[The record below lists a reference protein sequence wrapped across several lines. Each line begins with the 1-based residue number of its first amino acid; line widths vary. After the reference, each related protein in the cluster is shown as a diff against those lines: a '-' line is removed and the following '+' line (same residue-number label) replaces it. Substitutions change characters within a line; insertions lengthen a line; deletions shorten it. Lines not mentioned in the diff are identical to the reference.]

1 MTKSWTESQLKAFA
15 DRNGIPVPQPRTRDT
30 LLKAV
35 RANYQAA
42 ATKLG
47 ESAAY
52 PGDWLFA
59 SWTDSDL
66 KSWCDERGVPVNQ
79 GSKRAELTAAVR
91 RNSRSASVALAA
103 WSASVASAA
112 ASATQGVAD
121 AVFDTWSDSELKR
134 WADERGINVPQGSRR
149 NEVVALLRRHN
160 AILHQEASRAYESAA
175 SAYGAA
181 TSSAGN
187 EYARATDDAALRFEK
202 VQSVV
207 YDYVGWLGRQ
217 VGLATDAAEKTA
229 AGASKVAAQTV
240 AAASASKKAQKIK
253 EEL

>member
-1 MTKSWTESQLKAFA
+1 
-15 DRNGIPVPQPRTRDT
+15 V
-30 LLKAV
+30 
-35 RANYQAA
+35 Y
-42 ATKLG
+42 
-47 ESAAY
+47 
-52 PGDWLFA
+52 
-59 SWTDSDL
+59 
-66 KSWCDERGVPVNQ
+66 Q
-79 GSKRAELTAAVR
+79 GSKRAELIAAVR

-103 WSASVASAA
+103 WSASVAAAA

-134 WADERGINVPQGSRR
+134 WADERGVKVPQGSKR

-160 AILHQEASRAYESAA
+160 AIVSGEASRAYSSAA

-187 EYARATDDAALRFEK
+187 EFTKATDGAAFRLEQ

-207 YDYVGWLGRQ
+207 YDYAGWLGRQ
-217 VGLATDAAEKTA
+217 VGLATEEADKTA
-229 AGASKVAAQTV
+229 AVVSKSAGKV
-240 AAASASKKAQKIK
+240 AASASGEARKVK